1 LARATPK
8 TPHKPAAK
16 VRLDRRQRIAWLRLI
31 RTENVGPAT
40 FRALVNEFGGAEAA
54 MDALPM
60 LSRRGGRVHD
70 IRLYS
75 AEEAEG
81 ELEAAEALG
90 AHLRRHRRAR
100 LPSGIG

>member
-1 LARATPK
+1 M
-8 TPHKPAAK
+8 
-16 VRLDRRQRIAWLRLI
+16 I

-90 AHLRRHRRAR
+90 AHLVAIGEPGYPPAVAMDRQPGSLINNRHRRAR
-100 LPSGIG
+100 LSSGIS